1 MRDLAWAHWGQFG
14 ELEMEARK
22 ASFAD
27 EDNANDGDAKV
38 PKKERRTRLSEVL
51 QKLEQ
56 MEKER
61 EILKKKESVKIAE
74 EALRKAMDNCFIG
87 YDDESSVDG

>member
-1 MRDLAWAHWGQFG
+1 MQ
-14 ELEMEARK
+14 ARK
-22 ASFAD
+22 AAFED
-27 EDNANDGDAKV
+27 EDSAKKSKNEDDGDAKV
-38 PKKERRTRLSEVL
+38 PKNDRRSRLSEVL

-61 EILKKKESVKIAE
+61 EIAKKKESVKIAE